1 MIKMKNKEQQKIIK
15 TLSGKFFGKTL
26 THDINA
32 NKEGL
37 HSMNENVSLWR
48 NRLNKTLPEHEL
60 VFDAFR

>member
-1 MIKMKNKEQQKIIK
+1 MDKTKSKEQQKILK

-26 THDINA
+26 TQDINA

-48 NRLNKTLPEHEL
+48 NSMNKPIRGMDKNTGDL
-60 VFDAFR
+60 V